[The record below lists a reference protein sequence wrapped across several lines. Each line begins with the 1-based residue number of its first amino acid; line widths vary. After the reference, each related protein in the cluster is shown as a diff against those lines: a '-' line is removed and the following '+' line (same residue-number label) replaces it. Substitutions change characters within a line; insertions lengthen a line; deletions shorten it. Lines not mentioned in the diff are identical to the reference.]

1 MGLTPHTLSKIFLVQ
16 FVSLQIPSS
25 LFFFFI
31 RRALTALK
39 WEVGEAEGV
48 SLFFASTWCRSW
60 PVRTY
65 GRSVLSP

>member
-1 MGLTPHTLSKIFLVQ
+1 MLVFSHANQEGFLGLTPHTLSKIFLVQ

-25 LFFFFI
+25 FFI

-48 SLFFASTWCRSW
+48 SLFS
-60 PVRTY
+60 PVH
-65 GRSVLSP
+65 GAEAGL